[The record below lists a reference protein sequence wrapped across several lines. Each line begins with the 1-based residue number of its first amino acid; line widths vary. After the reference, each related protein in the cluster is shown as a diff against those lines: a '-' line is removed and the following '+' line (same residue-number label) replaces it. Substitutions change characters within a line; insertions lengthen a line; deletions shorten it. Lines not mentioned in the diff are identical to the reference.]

1 MATVFFVLAIIF
13 IFLFNRKDKLA
24 IEAFLEGA
32 GGFCGVGMIIGI
44 ARGINLILQEGKV
57 SGTILNWMLT
67 LVEGQPKFSFGIEVF
82 LLNIVFGALIQTASG
97 LAILLMPTFAPLA
110 DEVNCSRE
118 VVVNVYM
125 LGQALIGIITPTG
138 IIFMI
143 LELVGIK
150 YLDWLKFIS
159 LYMVFFFV
167 FSLLFISV
175 NIFMTSN

>member
-1 MATVFFVLAIIF
+1 MDYCPNGDCVFC
-13 IFLFNRKDKLA
+13 DKLA

-67 LVEGQPKFSFGIEVF
+67 LVEGQKKFSFGIEVF
-82 LLNIVFGALIQTASG
+82 LLNIVFGALIQTSSG

-118 VVVNVYM
+118 VVVNAYM